1 MLLYMLVS
9 PYKNV
14 EQYTRISVPPHQLNS
29 DIRNNIKL
37 ILKKKVE
44 KKCNKNGFVDE
55 VYKIVEFED
64 GEMYPENLSGS
75 VMFDVKYHCKLC
87 IPIENTIIIAK
98 VVIINQ
104 ELIIATNGPLFIFIP
119 KDNIDN
125 NIWNIS
131 DNDLISKKTD
141 NKLKVNDFVKVTI
154 ANKKINKD
162 DWQIKAIGIL
172 NDIADKKDIEKYYGH
187 LEELEGDEDEID
199 KENDDNFII

>member
-1 MLLYMLVS
+1 MLVS

-14 EQYTRISVPPHQLNS
+14 EQYTRIRVPPHQLNS

-187 LEELEGDEDEID
+187 LEELEDNEDEID

>member
-1 MLLYMLVS
+1 MLVS

-14 EQYTRISVPPHQLNS
+14 EQYTRIRVPPHQLNS

-141 NKLKVNDFVKVTI
+141 NKLKVNDCVKVTI

-172 NDIADKKDIEKYYGH
+172 KDIADKKDIEKYYGH
-187 LEELEGDEDEID
+187 LEELEDDEDEID

>member
-1 MLLYMLVS
+1 M
-9 PYKNV
+9 
-14 EQYTRISVPPHQLNS
+14 
-29 DIRNNIKL
+29 

-104 ELIIATNGPLFIFIP
+104 ELIIVTNGPLFIFIP

-131 DNDLISKKTD
+131 DNDLVSKKTN

-162 DWQIKAIGIL
+162 DWQIKAIGVL
-172 NDIADKKDIEKYYGH
+172 NGIADKKEIEKYYGH
-187 LEELEGDEDEID
+187 IEELEDKDDDID